1 MTITL
6 DDTVV
11 EKESSVKK
19 KRRRRSSTSVAKP
32 KAVHSSGR
40 TPMPRRVEYKQGR
53 RRRSLRLQLLEKS
66 RQRHRDRPSR
76 PSEAVVPRF
85 SANRR
90 PELHFGSVQ
99 PPAGEVFRFSGS
111 GQEVARAKS
120 TIASTVY
127 SGKKKRWNYV
137 VKMLG
142 VISARMGMRI
152 FVAFGSRFIS

>member
-1 MTITL
+1 
-6 DDTVV
+6 VV
-11 EKESSVKK
+11 EKESTVKK

-32 KAVHSSGR
+32 KAVTHSGR

-99 PPAGEVFRFSGS
+99 PPAGEVFRFTGS
-111 GQEVARAKS
+111 GQDAARAKS
-120 TIASTVY
+120 TTIASTVY
-127 SGKKKRWNYV
+127 SGRKKSWNYV
-137 VKMLG
+137 VEMLG
-142 VISARMGMRI
+142 
-152 FVAFGSRFIS
+152 

>member
-1 MTITL
+1 
-6 DDTVV
+6 VV

-32 KAVHSSGR
+32 KAVTHSGR

-53 RRRSLRLQLLEKS
+53 RRSLRLRLLEKS
-66 RQRHRDRPSR
+66 RQRHRDKTASRPSR

-99 PPAGEVFRFSGS
+99 QTAGEVFRFTGS
-111 GQEVARAKS
+111 GQEAARAKS

-137 VKMLG
+137 V
-142 VISARMGMRI
+142 VISAWGGGI
-152 FVAFGSRFIS
+152 YVAFGSGFIS